1 MAIRNYQ
8 WSAGLTIRSG
18 GFIGENIT
26 ISDGSQTKSF
36 VNTGQDI
43 EFLFGAHTET
53 SETGSA
59 TFTYTYEDSDFN
71 GHLTR
76 VSLTI
81 RESWTA
87 SVNNV
92 TNKLRVTVSTELVTA
107 SRTSLD
113 SITPEGRIWHHIVK
127 RSVSGAVLAETTSST
142 SVTGNIPGLTN
153 KDLGSYTFEL
163 NPGTG
168 ISQPSIWYRNVLS
181 GYEYL
186 QPEEQ
191 SIYQDVFGIGIHFKN
206 ILPPPTTYRITYDA
220 NGGTGAPAQQT
231 ATTAEGSYTFTVPSG
246 SPTWG
251 SYKFLGWSRTQYSRT
266 CTDAD
271 VEYRA
276 GDTITLQESSPTL
289 TLYACWEKDYRPG
302 KIIDNGGIWQS
313 HNRPTGADNIRT
325 ASNWQTMRTIDG
337 AVGTDNPPY
346 MMHPSEFKN
355 QRKIGNNA

>member
-8 WSAGLTIRSG
+8 WSAALTVDSG
-18 GFIGENIT
+18 GYQGETIT
-26 ISDGSQTKSF
+26 IEQNGVVLYSGSVSNPPETFTGATF
-36 VNTGQDI
+36 VS
-43 EFLFGAHTET
+43 T

-59 TFTYTYEDSDFN
+59 TYTYTYLDSDFGDN
-71 GHLTR
+71 SRAQKVWITA
-76 VSLTI
+76 TD
-81 RESWTA
+81 SWTV
-87 SVNNV
+87 SINNT
-92 TNKLRVTVSTELVTA
+92 TNIMTVTVNTVIN
-107 SRTSLD
+107 
-113 SITPEGRIWHHIVK
+113 SITRTLAGASSTWKRKIWVR
-127 RSVSGAVLAETTSST
+127 RSPSGADFPPFPLEDTPDSPHTIAEN
-142 SVTGNIPGLTN
+142 VN
-153 KDLGSYTFEL
+153 LGSYTFSL
-163 NPGTG
+163 APGGGTEK
-168 ISQPSIWYRNVLS
+168 SSIWYRSTTYDHVTDPIPNKYTDLMFV
-181 GYEYL
+181 
-186 QPEEQ
+186 
-191 SIYQDVFGIGIHFKN
+191 GIHFKN
-206 ILPPPTTYRITYDA
+206 ILPPPTTYRMTYDA

-276 GDTITLQESSPTL
+276 GDTITLQEANPTL

-313 HNRPTGADNIRT
+313 HNRPTGADNILT
-325 ASNWQTMRTIDG
+325 NSNWRTMRTIDG